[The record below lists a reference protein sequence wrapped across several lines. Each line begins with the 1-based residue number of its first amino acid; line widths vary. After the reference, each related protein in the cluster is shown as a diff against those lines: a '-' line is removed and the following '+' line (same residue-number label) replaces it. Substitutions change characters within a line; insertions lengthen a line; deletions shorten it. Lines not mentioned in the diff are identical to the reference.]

1 MDTVLWGVVL
11 RLTQTF
17 INAAPWIA
25 IGFVIAGVFRVVV
38 GPQKTRNVFGGNSW
52 KGLVYGWLWGMLLP
66 VCSLGVI
73 PIVRELYRSGVRGGT
88 LIAFALTAPLF
99 NPLSVLYGLTLSDPV
114 AIITF
119 AFCSLVIVSSVGL
132 VWDMIFKNSN
142 RIDEKEI
149 SDETVAIGIRRSV
162 ATFKASTQM
171 IFSSSALY
179 ILIGIVGSVA
189 VNVVLPHGAMS
200 SMLERDNSFA
210 PLVVAGLGIPVYS
223 TPLLAMSQIGSM
235 FQHGNSIGAA
245 FCLLIFGAGVN
256 VGLFV
261 CFLRLYGLGKLAA
274 FIGLLL
280 FVSVGLAY
288 LIGEPLYPEGVEV
301 AGHTHAFDIYT
312 SPFPT
317 KMDDAGHVTRLE
329 VQKHWTNHEFGGTP
343 ILIVMTIIGAIFFL
357 LEKSTGL
364 NQWLASK
371 PDKEKQMDKVLPGWL
386 VTSLTIAGLLLFS
399 VAGCYLYYPAKEE
412 ALEQMTTFNIEAVA
426 AANTGNWEGAM
437 KWIEFQQDL
446 ARRLEVGS
454 FIRSGELS
462 EYHRTK
468 ARILRENLELLKHE
482 VEDQDKER
490 ASELALKTNRS
501 FLRLKRAFL
510 DDAQ

>member
-1 MDTVLWGVVL
+1 MDTIFWGVLL
-11 RLTQTF
+11 RLVQTL

-38 GPQKTRNVFGGNSW
+38 GPEKTRKIFGGNSW

-99 NPLSVLYGLTLSDPV
+99 NPLSVLYGLTLSDPI

-132 VWDMIFKNSN
+132 IWDSIFKDSN
-142 RIDEKEI
+142 RIDEKAI
-149 SDETVAIGIRRSV
+149 TDETVEIGIRRSV
-162 ATFKASTQM
+162 GTFKASTQM
-171 IFSSSALY
+171 IFSAAALY
-179 ILIGIVGSVA
+179 IAIGILASVA
-189 VNVVLPHGAMS
+189 VNIVLPHGAMA
-200 SMLERDNSFA
+200 SMLERENTTA
-210 PLVVAGLGIPVYS
+210 PLLVAGLGIPVYS

-256 VGLFV
+256 LGLFF
-261 CFLRLYGLGKLAA
+261 CFMRLYGFAKLAT

-280 FVSVGLAY
+280 FISVGLAY

-301 AGHTHAFDIYT
+301 AGHTHAFDMYT
-312 SPFPT
+312 NPFPT
-317 KMDDAGHVTRLE
+317 KLE
-329 VQKHWTNHEFGGTP
+329 NAREITQHEIHKHWVNHEFGGTP
-343 ILIVMTIIGAIFFL
+343 ILIGMTIIGAIFFL
-357 LEKSTGL
+357 LERTTGL
-364 NQWLASK
+364 NQWLAAKSDNTK
-371 PDKEKQMDKVLPGWL
+371 RMDKVLPGWV
-386 VTSLTIAGLLLFS
+386 VTSLTVVGLLFFS
-399 VAGCYLYYPAKEE
+399 VAGCYLYYPAKHE
-412 ALEQMTTFNIEAVA
+412 ALEEMTSFNIQAVSA
-426 AANTGNWEGAM
+426 AKTGNWEAAM

-468 ARILRENLELLKHE
+468 ARILREHLELLKHE
-482 VEDQDKER
+482 VEDKDKER
-490 ASELALKTNRS
+490 AGELALETNRA
-501 FLRLKRAFL
+501 FRRLKRAFL
-510 DDAQ
+510 E